1 MTKISKRIT
10 TINRLEYIKE
20 LLNDKIDIKKDK
32 KVISWKISN
41 RQIDRYIKTIK
52 ENNQELNKLLA
63 AKNDTR
69 LSIRIPAKL
78 KNKLNEYYKDK
89 ANNTNQ
95 VEVII
100 TALYEY
106 LKKME

>member
-32 KVISWKISN
+32 KVISWNISN